1 MGQAAE
7 AAETAKL
14 WVMRAGELAEHDD
27 GRREPL
33 RVSAY
38 VNLARSAVE
47 RAGLDVLELV
57 HRSVGLAGFLRTHPI
72 ERVSRDLA
80 TYLRQPAP
88 DRALTA
94 AAAYVLGRETHI
106 GRSRESPR

>member
-1 MGQAAE
+1 VAT
-7 AAETAKL
+7 ETAKL
-14 WVMRAGELAEHDD
+14 WVARAAELAEQHD
-27 GRREPL
+27 GRDPGQ
-33 RVSAY
+33 VVAY

-72 ERVSRDLA
+72 ERLSRDLA

-88 DRALTA
+88 DRALTT
-94 AAAYVLGRETHI
+94 AAAYVLGRDTPAADLW
-106 GRSRESPR
+106 S

>member
-1 MGQAAE
+1 V

-14 WVMRAGELAEHDD
+14 WVTRAAELAEQDD
-27 GRREPL
+27 GRDPGQ
-33 RVSAY
+33 VIAY

-72 ERVSRDLA
+72 ERLSRDLA

-88 DRALTA
+88 DRALTTA
-94 AAAYVLGRETHI
+94 AGYVLGRDTP
-106 GRSRESPR
+106 SADLWL

>member
-1 MGQAAE
+1 M

-14 WVMRAGELAEHDD
+14 WVTRAAELAEQED
-27 GRREPL
+27 GRRDPGQ
-33 RVSAY
+33 VTAY

-72 ERVSRDLA
+72 ERLSRDLA

-88 DRALTA
+88 DRALTT
-94 AAAYVLGRETHI
+94 AAAYVLGRDTPAADLW
-106 GRSRESPR
+106 S

>member
-1 MGQAAE
+1 MAT
-7 AAETAKL
+7 ETAKL
-14 WVMRAGELAEHDD
+14 WVTRAAELAEQDD
-27 GRREPL
+27 GRRDPGQ
-33 RVSAY
+33 VIAY

-72 ERVSRDLA
+72 ERLA

-88 DRALTA
+88 DRALTT
-94 AAAYVLGRETHI
+94 AAAYVLGRDTPAADLW
-106 GRSRESPR
+106 S